1 MLAVAVAIA
10 VAVAVAVA
18 VAARI
23 LAAQPGSKSRM
34 IPLIGPLLAPKSRR
48 LSRDR
53 DHRNGAGETAVGAE
67 GGAVAQVAQEAQVM
81 QQLSNASYLLC
92 K

>member
-1 MLAVAVAIA
+1 MEDPDSTDLP
-10 VAVAVAVA
+10 
-18 VAARI
+18 RI
-23 LAAQPGSKSRM
+23 LQMDGQRLVPQEN
-34 IPLIGPLLAPKSRR
+34 RR